1 MSKSRWLQITLV
13 AMALGGLLLV
23 ACGGGGGSSAS
34 NPLVNAGGGA
44 PTTTTTLSVLPGMPP
59 VLDVANLYSETAV
72 GKFADVTK
80 DDLTRVYVPNRA
92 GGDVTVI
99 DPATKKVVDTFAT
112 GRDPQHVTPSWDL
125 TTLWVNNNAEGRK
138 DGSITPIDPQTG
150 KPGASIA
157 VEDPY
162 NLYFTPDG
170 RSAIVVAEAYKR
182 LDLRDPKTMALQSTI
197 DTPNCDGINHADFS
211 IDGKFVI
218 FSCEFSGSLVKID
231 LTTKQVVGYLPLSG
245 GGMPQDVKASPD
257 GKTFYVAEL
266 TRGGLY
272 TVDPYAFTETGFIPV
287 GVGTHGITPSR
298 DATRFF
304 VANRG
309 TSKVGGPPKGQG
321 SVSVLDLATRQITAT
336 WPVPGGGS
344 PDMGALS
351 ADGSTLWL
359 SGRYD
364 NVVYAID
371 TTTGAYTIIPVGL
384 EPHGL
389 AVWPQPGRYSLGHTG
404 NMR

>member
-1 MSKSRWLQITLV
+1 MSKSRWLQLTLV
-13 AMALGGLLLV
+13 LVAIGGVVFV
-23 ACGGGGGSSAS
+23 ACGGGGSQAS
-34 NPLVNAGGGA
+34 NPLVQAGGG
-44 PTTTTTLSVLPGMPP
+44 TTTTTLAPIDVLPGMPP
-59 VLDVANLYSETAV
+59 VVDRTNLYSETAPDR
-72 GKFADVTK
+72 FADVTR
-80 DDLTRVYVPNRA
+80 DDLTRIYVPNRA
-92 GGDVTVI
+92 GGTVSVI
-99 DPATKKVVDTFAT
+99 DPATKKVVDTYPT

-125 TTLWVNNNAEGRK
+125 KTLWVNNNAEGRT
-138 DGSITPIDPQTG
+138 DGTITPIDPNTG

-157 VEDPY
+157 VDDPY

-170 RSAIVVAEAYKR
+170 KSAIVVAEAYKR
-182 LDLRDPKTMALQSTI
+182 LDFRDPQTMALQSSLA
-197 DTPNCDGINHADFS
+197 TPNCDGINHADFS

-218 FSCEFSGSLVKID
+218 FSCEFNGSVVKVD
-231 LTTKQVVGYLPLSG
+231 LATKQVVGTLALSG
-245 GGMPQDVKASPD
+245 GGMPQDVKATPD
-257 GKTFYVAEL
+257 GKVFYVAEL

-272 TVDPYAFTETGFIPV
+272 TIDPATMTETGFIPV
-287 GVGTHGITPSR
+287 GTGTHGITVSR

-309 TSKVGGPPKGQG
+309 TTKIGGPPKGAG
-321 SVSVLDLATRQITAT
+321 SVSVLDLATNQITAT

-371 TTTGAYTIIPVGL
+371 TNTGGYTIIPVGL